1 MSIIGHTTLIGGK
14 LNKMISKKFY
24 FRIAF
29 LLLLPILAGGC
40 GLSKLSK
47 IQQESDLTVVETT
60 LEKNLK
66 TLERLAKLG
75 NKSLIVKTARAFS
88 SYSGFLEDRMEEA
101 EIAGDTETAEEMRA
115 QAIAHYARSEMHA
128 FKALAKSN
136 KIFNKARTIGMEVFE
151 KLLQKVKQEDVEPL
165 FWAAYA
171 VGRGISLQK
180 DDPMQVI
187 DLARVEL
194 MMRRVLELDEKFY
207 FGSAHLFY
215 AVYYGDRSPAI
226 GGDPEKAKE
235 HIDKVDEI
243 NDGKFLMSKF
253 FLARYYAYPKQDVE
267 LYKKSLQE
275 VIDAPS
281 DIFPGEEAATSL
293 AKSRS
298 KRWLSQVDMLFD
310 LELIEGEIE

>member
-1 MSIIGHTTLIGGK
+1 
-14 LNKMISKKFY
+14 MICNKFY
-24 FRIAF
+24 FQIT
-29 LLLLPILAGGC
+29 LLLILPIVLGGC
-40 GLSKLSK
+40 GLNKLSK

-75 NKSLIVKTARAFS
+75 NKSLVVKTARAFS
-88 SYSGFLEDRMEEA
+88 SYSGFLEDRMEDA
-101 EIAGDTETAEEMRA
+101 EIAGDTETAEEMRT
-115 QAIAHYARSEMHA
+115 QAIAHYARSEMYA

-136 KIFNKARTIGMEVFE
+136 KSFNKARTIGMEVFE
-151 KLLQKVKQEDVEPL
+151 KMLQKVKKEDVEPL

-194 MMRRVLELDEKFY
+194 MMRRILELDETFY

-226 GGDPEKAKE
+226 GGNPEKAKE
-235 HIDKVDEI
+235 HIKKVDEI
-243 NDGKFLMSKF
+243 NDNKFLMSKF
-253 FLARYYAYPKQDVE
+253 YLARYYAYPKQDLE

-275 VIDAPS
+275 VLDAP
-281 DIFPGEEAATSL
+281 DDLYPGEEAATAL
-293 AKSRS
+293 AKSRA
-298 KRWLSQVDMLFD
+298 KRWLSQTDILFD
-310 LELIEGEIE
+310 LEMEEGETE